1 MRGLRRFGERRLDMH
16 QDGDPRR
23 ADIHSPIRA
32 RPACD
37 HLEPEAVGRAHPPR
51 RGIRSMGGTQRPLQ
65 NRTRLL
71 RPRLP
76 RRTVMGIGDRS
87 MGSRL
92 RAEEIHAM
100 EHVGQLPHR
109 SRLRG
114 IAPIRSRPDHTS
126 HHTGRLPRHPH
137 PHDERA
143 KGRQDPGT
151 LRAGETPAEQED
163 RRRRDQRARPR
174 SRMRRASRRLGRS
187 QTQLHA
193 YRIIDQKEV
202 LMDYSQQE
210 LSSLAN
216 RLADKIQFRRPS
228 IGTHTDYVL
237 GKRGKLKFASK
248 EFKRYMSDRFSDF
261 SDNWCLPVAQAPVE
275 RIKFKG
281 FVPYDD
287 VKLGTGIMKCLDRND
302 FERGLQEAALM
313 MTTTGRAFALVT
325 QVDGRAR
332 ITFEHP
338 DSAAVIY
345 DARTGQP
352 SAGFLIQQGDDK
364 EYGTLMLPGW
374 TVSMERKKML
384 DLTDQRV
391 PPDVYGWKMNDPQPT
406 GLDTI
411 PLREFRNQ
419 MLLDN
424 APISDIAHVES
435 MQDTVNVVW
444 AYLLN
449 ALDYASLPARVI
461 LGGDP
466 LVEPVYNEEGQQVG
480 EKPIELDKQVLERI
494 YQFTGDNVNLGEW
507 SSSNL
512 NVFIPVI
519 EKAVEHIAAETRTP
533 GHYLLTNAEV
543 PATGYEVAEAGL
555 VSKTIERISFL
566 KSPIRDICSIAMRY
580 ENDTDEADIIA
591 DSKVQFA
598 TPQYRSETLM
608 ADAMLKYKQLG
619 FPIQWV
625 AEQMGQSSD
634 EVQRIMRMR
643 ADEMADPEL
652 ESLNRALQI
661 GGADGGRIAGAGLQ
675 PETAGDVGA
684 DGGQGRS
691 QNMEQGRRQ

>member
-1 MRGLRRFGERRLDMH
+1 
-16 QDGDPRR
+16 
-23 ADIHSPIRA
+23 
-32 RPACD
+32 
-37 HLEPEAVGRAHPPR
+37 
-51 RGIRSMGGTQRPLQ
+51 
-65 NRTRLL
+65 
-71 RPRLP
+71 
-76 RRTVMGIGDRS
+76 
-87 MGSRL
+87 
-92 RAEEIHAM
+92 
-100 EHVGQLPHR
+100 
-109 SRLRG
+109 
-114 IAPIRSRPDHTS
+114 
-126 HHTGRLPRHPH
+126 
-137 PHDERA
+137 
-143 KGRQDPGT
+143 
-151 LRAGETPAEQED
+151 
-163 RRRRDQRARPR
+163 
-174 SRMRRASRRLGRS
+174 
-187 QTQLHA
+187 
-193 YRIIDQKEV
+193 
-202 LMDYSQQE
+202 MDYSQQE

-364 EYGTLMLPGW
+364 EYGTLMVPGW

-384 DLTDQRV
+384 GLTDQRV

-580 ENDTDEADIIA
+580 ENDANEADIIA

-675 PETAGDVGA
+675 SETAGDVGA
-684 DGGQGRS
+684 GGGQGRT

>member
-1 MRGLRRFGERRLDMH
+1 
-16 QDGDPRR
+16 
-23 ADIHSPIRA
+23 
-32 RPACD
+32 
-37 HLEPEAVGRAHPPR
+37 
-51 RGIRSMGGTQRPLQ
+51 
-65 NRTRLL
+65 
-71 RPRLP
+71 
-76 RRTVMGIGDRS
+76 
-87 MGSRL
+87 
-92 RAEEIHAM
+92 
-100 EHVGQLPHR
+100 
-109 SRLRG
+109 
-114 IAPIRSRPDHTS
+114 
-126 HHTGRLPRHPH
+126 
-137 PHDERA
+137 
-143 KGRQDPGT
+143 
-151 LRAGETPAEQED
+151 
-163 RRRRDQRARPR
+163 
-174 SRMRRASRRLGRS
+174 
-187 QTQLHA
+187 
-193 YRIIDQKEV
+193 
-202 LMDYSQQE
+202 MDYSQQE

-533 GHYLLTNAEV
+533 RPLPADKRGGSRHRLRGRRSRPRIQDHRTHQLPEIPHPRHLQHRHALRKRHGRGGHHRRLQGAV
-543 PATGYEVAEAGL
+543 RDPA
-555 VSKTIERISFL
+555 VSQ
-566 KSPIRDICSIAMRY
+566 RD
-580 ENDTDEADIIA
+580 
-591 DSKVQFA
+591 
-598 TPQYRSETLM
+598 
-608 ADAMLKYKQLG
+608 
-619 FPIQWV
+619 
-625 AEQMGQSSD
+625 
-634 EVQRIMRMR
+634 
-643 ADEMADPEL
+643 
-652 ESLNRALQI
+652 
-661 GGADGGRIAGAGLQ
+661 ADGGRDAQVQAARLPDPMGR
-675 PETAGDVGA
+675 GA
-684 DGGQGRS
+684 DGPKLGRGAAHHAHARRRD
-691 QNMEQGRRQ
+691 GRPRTRIVEPCPADRRR

>member
-1 MRGLRRFGERRLDMH
+1 
-16 QDGDPRR
+16 
-23 ADIHSPIRA
+23 
-32 RPACD
+32 
-37 HLEPEAVGRAHPPR
+37 
-51 RGIRSMGGTQRPLQ
+51 MG
-65 NRTRLL
+65 
-71 RPRLP
+71 
-76 RRTVMGIGDRS
+76 
-87 MGSRL
+87 
-92 RAEEIHAM
+92 
-100 EHVGQLPHR
+100 
-109 SRLRG
+109 
-114 IAPIRSRPDHTS
+114 
-126 HHTGRLPRHPH
+126 
-137 PHDERA
+137 
-143 KGRQDPGT
+143 
-151 LRAGETPAEQED
+151 
-163 RRRRDQRARPR
+163 
-174 SRMRRASRRLGRS
+174 
-187 QTQLHA
+187 
-193 YRIIDQKEV
+193 
-202 LMDYSQQE
+202 YSQQE

-248 EFKRYMSDRFSDF
+248 EFERYMSDRFSDF

-580 ENDTDEADIIA
+580 ENDVAEADIIA

-661 GGADGGRIAGAGLQ
+661 GGADGGRISGAGLQ
-675 PETAGDVGA
+675 PETAGDLGA
-684 DGGQGRS
+684 GGGQSRT

>member
-1 MRGLRRFGERRLDMH
+1 
-16 QDGDPRR
+16 
-23 ADIHSPIRA
+23 
-32 RPACD
+32 
-37 HLEPEAVGRAHPPR
+37 
-51 RGIRSMGGTQRPLQ
+51 
-65 NRTRLL
+65 
-71 RPRLP
+71 
-76 RRTVMGIGDRS
+76 
-87 MGSRL
+87 
-92 RAEEIHAM
+92 
-100 EHVGQLPHR
+100 
-109 SRLRG
+109 
-114 IAPIRSRPDHTS
+114 
-126 HHTGRLPRHPH
+126 
-137 PHDERA
+137 
-143 KGRQDPGT
+143 
-151 LRAGETPAEQED
+151 
-163 RRRRDQRARPR
+163 
-174 SRMRRASRRLGRS
+174 
-187 QTQLHA
+187 
-193 YRIIDQKEV
+193 
-202 LMDYSQQE
+202 MDYSQQE

-533 GHYLLTNAEV
+533 VGSFDSPLKERAVSSH
-543 PATGYEVAEAGL
+543 PATIQVAHPFSVL
-555 VSKTIERISFL
+555 KVSIYCDNTHLRTEIFCHLFDNLWIF
-566 KSPIRDICSIAMRY
+566 
-580 ENDTDEADIIA
+580 
-591 DSKVQFA
+591 
-598 TPQYRSETLM
+598 
-608 ADAMLKYKQLG
+608 
-619 FPIQWV
+619 
-625 AEQMGQSSD
+625 
-634 EVQRIMRMR
+634 
-643 ADEMADPEL
+643 
-652 ESLNRALQI
+652 
-661 GGADGGRIAGAGLQ
+661 
-675 PETAGDVGA
+675 
-684 DGGQGRS
+684 
-691 QNMEQGRRQ
+691 QGRRVQRHLVGPGTQQPVDIGQRMNAAPYGKGNINAGGNAFHQIGKGIAPLIRSRNIEIDQFVGSLPAIKLAQRYRVAGFPKVHKVGSLYRLAIFHIKAGYNTFCQHNFQELTVMKCEISPSDIRPS

>member
-1 MRGLRRFGERRLDMH
+1 M
-16 QDGDPRR
+16 
-23 ADIHSPIRA
+23 
-32 RPACD
+32 
-37 HLEPEAVGRAHPPR
+37 
-51 RGIRSMGGTQRPLQ
+51 
-65 NRTRLL
+65 
-71 RPRLP
+71 
-76 RRTVMGIGDRS
+76 
-87 MGSRL
+87 
-92 RAEEIHAM
+92 
-100 EHVGQLPHR
+100 
-109 SRLRG
+109 
-114 IAPIRSRPDHTS
+114 
-126 HHTGRLPRHPH
+126 
-137 PHDERA
+137 
-143 KGRQDPGT
+143 
-151 LRAGETPAEQED
+151 
-163 RRRRDQRARPR
+163 
-174 SRMRRASRRLGRS
+174 
-187 QTQLHA
+187 
-193 YRIIDQKEV
+193 
-202 LMDYSQQE
+202 
-210 LSSLAN
+210 
-216 RLADKIQFRRPS
+216 ADKIQFRRPS

-449 ALDYASLPARVI
+449 ALDYASLPGTSHPRRRPARRAR
-461 LGGDP
+461 L
-466 LVEPVYNEEGQQVG
+466 
-480 EKPIELDKQVLERI
+480 
-494 YQFTGDNVNLGEW
+494 
-507 SSSNL
+507 
-512 NVFIPVI
+512 
-519 EKAVEHIAAETRTP
+519 
-533 GHYLLTNAEV
+533 
-543 PATGYEVAEAGL
+543 
-555 VSKTIERISFL
+555 
-566 KSPIRDICSIAMRY
+566 
-580 ENDTDEADIIA
+580 
-591 DSKVQFA
+591 
-598 TPQYRSETLM
+598 
-608 ADAMLKYKQLG
+608 
-619 FPIQWV
+619 
-625 AEQMGQSSD
+625 
-634 EVQRIMRMR
+634 QR
-643 ADEMADPEL
+643 
-652 ESLNRALQI
+652 
-661 GGADGGRIAGAGLQ
+661 GGAAGRREAHRTRQAGAGAHLPVHRRQ
-675 PETAGDVGA
+675 REPGRMVKLEPERVHPGHREGRGTYRRRNTHPRPLPA
-684 DGGQGRS
+684 DERGGSGHRLR
-691 QNMEQGRRQ
+691 GRRSRPRIQDHRTHQLPEIPHPRHLQHRHALRERRG

>member
-1 MRGLRRFGERRLDMH
+1 
-16 QDGDPRR
+16 
-23 ADIHSPIRA
+23 
-32 RPACD
+32 
-37 HLEPEAVGRAHPPR
+37 
-51 RGIRSMGGTQRPLQ
+51 
-65 NRTRLL
+65 
-71 RPRLP
+71 
-76 RRTVMGIGDRS
+76 
-87 MGSRL
+87 
-92 RAEEIHAM
+92 
-100 EHVGQLPHR
+100 
-109 SRLRG
+109 
-114 IAPIRSRPDHTS
+114 
-126 HHTGRLPRHPH
+126 
-137 PHDERA
+137 
-143 KGRQDPGT
+143 
-151 LRAGETPAEQED
+151 
-163 RRRRDQRARPR
+163 
-174 SRMRRASRRLGRS
+174 
-187 QTQLHA
+187 
-193 YRIIDQKEV
+193 
-202 LMDYSQQE
+202 MDYSQQE

-533 GHYLLTNAEV
+533 
-543 PATGYEVAEAGL
+543 PAIT
-555 VSKTIERISFL
+555 
-566 KSPIRDICSIAMRY
+566 C
-580 ENDTDEADIIA
+580 
-591 DSKVQFA
+591 
-598 TPQYRSETLM
+598 
-608 ADAMLKYKQLG
+608 
-619 FPIQWV
+619 
-625 AEQMGQSSD
+625 
-634 EVQRIMRMR
+634 
-643 ADEMADPEL
+643 
-652 ESLNRALQI
+652 
-661 GGADGGRIAGAGLQ
+661 
-675 PETAGDVGA
+675 
-684 DGGQGRS
+684 
-691 QNMEQGRRQ
+691 

>member
-1 MRGLRRFGERRLDMH
+1 
-16 QDGDPRR
+16 
-23 ADIHSPIRA
+23 
-32 RPACD
+32 
-37 HLEPEAVGRAHPPR
+37 
-51 RGIRSMGGTQRPLQ
+51 
-65 NRTRLL
+65 
-71 RPRLP
+71 
-76 RRTVMGIGDRS
+76 
-87 MGSRL
+87 
-92 RAEEIHAM
+92 
-100 EHVGQLPHR
+100 
-109 SRLRG
+109 
-114 IAPIRSRPDHTS
+114 
-126 HHTGRLPRHPH
+126 
-137 PHDERA
+137 
-143 KGRQDPGT
+143 
-151 LRAGETPAEQED
+151 
-163 RRRRDQRARPR
+163 
-174 SRMRRASRRLGRS
+174 
-187 QTQLHA
+187 
-193 YRIIDQKEV
+193 
-202 LMDYSQQE
+202 
-210 LSSLAN
+210 
-216 RLADKIQFRRPS
+216 
-228 IGTHTDYVL
+228 
-237 GKRGKLKFASK
+237 
-248 EFKRYMSDRFSDF
+248 
-261 SDNWCLPVAQAPVE
+261 
-275 RIKFKG
+275 
-281 FVPYDD
+281 
-287 VKLGTGIMKCLDRND
+287 
-302 FERGLQEAALM
+302 

-566 KSPIRDICSIAMRY
+566 KSPHPRHLQHRH
-580 ENDTDEADIIA
+580 
-591 DSKVQFA
+591 
-598 TPQYRSETLM
+598 
-608 ADAMLKYKQLG
+608 
-619 FPIQWV
+619 
-625 AEQMGQSSD
+625 
-634 EVQRIMRMR
+634 
-643 ADEMADPEL
+643 
-652 ESLNRALQI
+652 AL
-661 GGADGGRIAGAGLQ
+661 R
-675 PETAGDVGA
+675 E
-684 DGGQGRS
+684 
-691 QNMEQGRRQ
+691 RRG